1 MRPRL
6 LRFFCL
12 ASAGAH
18 RASIVLAGGKARLF
32 RAGNPLVFSRAV
44 AAIRGSPGVGDV
56 VDVVDGAENRVGWG
70 VFNPFS
76 MYRVRMLAH
85 AADEPALTQER
96 DIAALLRTRIAACV
110 DVRRACGLP
119 SEETTAYRL
128 VNGEGDRLSGLM
140 VDVFGRTAVVLSSAV
155 WLEMRR
161 DAVREALLA
170 VEGIDAVVWRRNEAR
185 LRQDGWA
192 EEALATTVAEAEQEA
207 AGEGEAADAGRVEV
221 SEASLRYVVHP
232 YRGQKSGFYCDHR
245 ENRRRVARLCEG
257 RSVLD
262 LYCYSGA
269 FSLGAARAGATAT
282 LGVDSSAA
290 AVALARENAELNG
303 LGHLAS
309 FEQADVTDFLRSAE
323 HTYDVVVC
331 DPPKLAPSVKDL
343 KRATRKYTTVNA
355 LAMRATRRGGLLLSC
370 SCSAAMTQ
378 SGGFV
383 TMLHEAARA
392 EGRTISVL
400 EMSGAAADHVVNPAY
415 PEGRYLT
422 AALVAVL

>member
-1 MRPRL
+1 MRRGRL

-18 RASIVLAGGKARLF
+18 RASVVLAGGKARLF

-85 AADEPALTQER
+85 EADDPALADQR
-96 DIAALLRTRIAACV
+96 DVAALLRARIAACV

-140 VDVFGRTAVVLSSAV
+140 VDVFGGTAVVISSAV

-161 DAVREALLA
+161 AAVREALLA

-185 LRQDGWA
+185 LKQDGWT
-192 EEALATTVAEAEQEA
+192 EEVLRATVEEAEAEAEA
-207 AGEGEAADAGRVEV
+207 ARAAATAADGRVV
-221 SEASLRYVVHP
+221 VREASLRYVVHP
-232 YRGQKSGFYCDHR
+232 LRGRKSGFYCDQR
-245 ENRRRVARLCEG
+245 ENRRRLARLCAG

-269 FSLGAARAGATAT
+269 FSLGAARAGAAAT

-290 AVALARENAELNG
+290 AVALARENAALNG
-303 LGHLAS
+303 VDGVAA
-309 FEQADVTDFLRSAE
+309 FEQADVK
-323 HTYDVVVC
+323 V
-331 DPPKLAPSVKDL
+331 
-343 KRATRKYTTVNA
+343 
-355 LAMRATRRGGLLLSC
+355 
-370 SCSAAMTQ
+370 
-378 SGGFV
+378 
-383 TMLHEAARA
+383 
-392 EGRTISVL
+392 
-400 EMSGAAADHVVNPAY
+400 
-415 PEGRYLT
+415 
-422 AALVAVL
+422 